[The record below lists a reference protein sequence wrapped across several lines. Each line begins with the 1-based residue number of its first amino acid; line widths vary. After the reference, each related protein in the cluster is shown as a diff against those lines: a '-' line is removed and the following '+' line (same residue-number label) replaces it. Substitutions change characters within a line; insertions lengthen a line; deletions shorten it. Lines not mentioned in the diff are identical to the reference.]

1 MKIKSKLK
9 EKIEEVKNLMFLENK
24 EHEYE
29 SDENKE
35 FPTVNVKIENLEDSN
50 VNKYKER
57 YLQDNNDIEALY
69 YIADDSYKVS
79 SILHRIM
86 ITKMLLIS
94 SQD

>member
-35 FPTVNVKIENLEDSN
+35 FPTVNIKIENLEDSN

-69 YIADDSYKVS
+69 HIADDSYKVS

>member
-35 FPTVNVKIENLEDSN
+35 FPTVNIIKFENLEDSN
-50 VNKYKER
+50 INKFKER

-69 YIADDSYKVS
+69 HVADDSFKVTTFL
-79 SILHRIM
+79 IRIM
-86 ITKMLLIS
+86 ISKLLLIS
-94 SQD
+94 